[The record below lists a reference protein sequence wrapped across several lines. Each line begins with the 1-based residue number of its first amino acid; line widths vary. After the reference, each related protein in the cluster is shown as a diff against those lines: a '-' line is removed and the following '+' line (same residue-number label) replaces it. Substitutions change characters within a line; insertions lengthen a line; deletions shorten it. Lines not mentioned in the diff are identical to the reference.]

1 MLKHNGRR
9 NVPIVL
15 SASRILS
22 KLCARIPGDAKMNAD
37 CRKKHTGRYVG
48 CAVSVV
54 HEMPLD
60 RCKSYIGQA
69 GRCVSDQAREHELS
83 LTNDRRA
90 HLPHRAVCSI
100 QMCASIFKVKGAG
113 PLSRWIARW
122 LAIQVV
128 CA

>member
-15 SASRILS
+15 FGRRILS
-22 KLCARIPGDAKMNAD
+22 KLCARIPGDAKMSAA
-37 CRKKHTGRYVG
+37 CRKTHTGHYVD

-54 HEMPLD
+54 YEMPLD
-60 RCKSYIGQA
+60 CGKSYIGQT
-69 GRCVSDQAREHELS
+69 GQCVSDQACELS
-83 LTNDRRA
+83 LTNDRHA
-90 HLPHRAVCSI
+90 HLPHCALRSI
-100 QMCASIFKVKGAG
+100 QMCAFIFKVKGAG
-113 PLSRWIARW
+113 PLSRWRARW

>member
-15 SASRILS
+15 SAPRILS
-22 KLCARIPGDAKMNAD
+22 KLCARNPGDAKISAA
-37 CRKKHTGRYVG
+37 CRKKHTGRYVD

-54 HEMPLD
+54 YEMPLD
-60 RCKSYIGQA
+60 CGKSYIGQT
-69 GRCVSDQAREHELS
+69 GQCVSDQACELS
-83 LTNDRRA
+83 LTNDRHA
-90 HLPHRAVCSI
+90 HLPHCALRSI
-100 QMCASIFKVKGAG
+100 QMCAFIFKVKGAG
-113 PLSRWIARW
+113 PLSRWRARW